1 MSAKQ
6 AATTIALE
14 AGLVPNVLAFND
26 AVCPPELQ
34 IRENRFD
41 ASQLGRMGG

>member
-1 MSAKQ
+1 VSAKQ

-26 AVCPPELQ
+26 AVCPPEFQ
-34 IRENRFD
+34 VRENRFD
-41 ASQLGRMGG
+41 ASHLRRMGG